1 MLSAP
6 TRSIRLVVLFA
17 AAFAL
22 LALTIAMPRASS
34 ALTTIKVPVEGKI
47 VDHPGMSFKG
57 RVVNPNVTYNAE
69 KDILQ
74 VAGTLR
80 GTLTKADGT
89 TKSIDEPFKTR
100 AVSSIGSA
108 AAGAVTTQA
117 TCPILDLDIGA
128 IHLDLLGLVVN
139 LAPIH
144 LNVDAISGTG
154 ALLGNLLCAL
164 VGILDTAPSAG
175 LADVLN
181 NLLTLLFGLLGT
193 T

>member
-1 MLSAP
+1 MLNAP
-6 TRSIRLVVLFA
+6 TRSIRLVALFA

-22 LALTIAMPRASS
+22 LALTILMPKATD
-34 ALTTIKVPVEGKI
+34 ALTAVKVPVEGKI

-57 RVVNPNVTYNAE
+57 RVVNPNVTYNAD
-69 KDILQ
+69 KDVLQ

-89 TKSIDEPFKTR
+89 TKSIDQAFKTR
-100 AVSSIGSA
+100 AVSSLVSDT
-108 AAGAVTTQA
+108 AGAVSTQA
-117 TCPILDLDIGA
+117 TSCPILDLDIGA

-139 LAPIH
+139 LAPVH
-144 LNVDAISGTG
+144 LNIDAVPGAG

-164 VGILDTAPSAG
+164 VGLLDTAPSAG

-181 NLLTLLFGLLGT
+181 NLLALLFSLGL
-193 T
+193 

>member
-1 MLSAP
+1 MLNAP
-6 TRSIRLVVLFA
+6 TRSIRLVALFA

-22 LALTIAMPRASS
+22 MALTILMPRASS
-34 ALTTIKVPVEGKI
+34 ALTTVKVPVQGKI

-89 TKSIDEPFKTR
+89 TKSIDEAFKTR
-100 AVSSIGSA
+100 AVSSISSA
-108 AAGAVTTQA
+108 AGGVSAQA

-139 LAPIH
+139 LAPVH
-144 LNVDAISGTG
+144 LNIDAVSGTG

-181 NLLTLLFGLLGT
+181 NLLTLLYGLLGT